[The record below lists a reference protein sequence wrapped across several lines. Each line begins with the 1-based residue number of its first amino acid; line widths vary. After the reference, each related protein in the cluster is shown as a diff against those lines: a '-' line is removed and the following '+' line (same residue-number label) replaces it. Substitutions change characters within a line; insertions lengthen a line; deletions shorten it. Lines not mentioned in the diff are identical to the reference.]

1 MAGLD
6 DINIYSK
13 RRATEV
19 VIGAMFLLFLARL
32 YQLQL
37 IYQPEYGKKSE
48 ENSIRTIPKE
58 PVRGYMYDRNGT
70 LVVDDRPAFTVTIMP
85 FEFDPRTI
93 DRLASILSLDPEFIR
108 DRLKKGAAYSRFAPV
123 KIKRDV
129 DFKALSAL
137 EENRDRLPGVDY
149 HIESKRFYTTRA
161 RASHILGYTK
171 EVSENQL
178 RNLGEG
184 YRQGDV
190 AGASGLEAQYEESL
204 RGQRGAELS
213 TVNVRGQV
221 VGRFD
226 NGRGDLPTVEGSD
239 LLLTMDFGLQAFA
252 ESLMTDRRG
261 AIVAID
267 PRDGGLL
274 ALVSKPDYDLSSFS
288 GVTPPDLWR
297 ALNADEERPLFN
309 RATLTR
315 YPPGSTFKM
324 ILAAAALENNIV
336 SPSWR
341 ITCGGSFRFGNKV
354 FKDVHTHGS
363 VDMMDAIKRSCNVY
377 FYQLMLKTG
386 LDLWSKYGSE
396 FGFGQTTD
404 LDIYEESPG
413 LLPSTEF
420 MNKRYGPKGWT
431 RGFLPSLGI
440 GQGELGVTP
449 VQMACYAMLCSNKGM
464 FYRPHS
470 VRAIVDKTTGQAEPT
485 GQVMRKV
492 ELAPA
497 TWELLREG
505 MRKVVQEPGGTGGAA
520 RVKGIES
527 GGKTGTAQNPHG
539 KDHAWYIGF
548 APFDNP
554 TIAIAVLIEN
564 AGFGGA
570 FAAPVAGLCIER
582 YVFGRLIRFDRSH
595 EISTVKDTSMQ
606 RGPKT
611 ISAAV
616 APGINQPQPHPEN

>member
-6 DINIYSK
+6 DINIYGK
-13 RRATEV
+13 RGTLHV
-19 VIGAMFLLFLARL
+19 VIGLVFLLFVARL

-48 ENSIRTIPKE
+48 DNSVRTIPKE

-70 LVVDDRPAFTVTIMP
+70 LVVDNRPAFTVTIMP

-93 DRLASILSLDPEFIR
+93 GLLSSILSLDPEFIR
-108 DRLKKGAAYSRFAPV
+108 DRLKKGAAYSRFVPV
-123 KIKRDV
+123 KIKRDM

-149 HIESKRFYTTRA
+149 HIESKRYYTTRA

-178 RNLGEG
+178 KVLGEG

-190 AGASGLEAQYEESL
+190 AGAAGLEAQYEESL
-204 RGQRGAELS
+204 RGQRGAEFS

-221 VGRFD
+221 VGSFD
-226 NGRGDLPTVEGSD
+226 NGKSDIPTVEGND
-239 LLLTMDFGLQAFA
+239 LLLSMDFGLQAFA
-252 ESLMTDRRG
+252 ESLMADKRG

-267 PRDGGLL
+267 PQDGGLL
-274 ALVSKPDYDLSSFS
+274 AMVSKPDYDLSLFS
-288 GVTPPDLWR
+288 GVTPPELWG
-297 ALNADEERPLFN
+297 ALNTDEARPLFN

-315 YPPGSTFKM
+315 YPPGSTFKL
-324 ILAAAALENNIV
+324 ILAVAALENNIV

-341 ITCGGSFRFGNKV
+341 VTCGGAFRMGNKV

-386 LDLWSKYGSE
+386 LDHWSHYASE

-404 LDIYEESPG
+404 IDIYEESPG

-420 MNKRYGPKGWT
+420 MDKRYGPKGWT

-449 VQMACYAMLCSNKGM
+449 VQMTCYAMMFANKGIY
-464 FYRPHS
+464 YRPHA
-470 VRAIVDKTTGQAEPT
+470 VRAIVDKTTKEIRPT
-485 GQVMRKV
+485 SYSVRQV
-492 ELAPA
+492 ELAPS
-497 TWELLREG
+497 TWELVREG
-505 MRKVVQEPGGTGGAA
+505 MRKVVQESGGTGGGA

-548 APFDNP
+548 APFENP
-554 TIAIAVLIEN
+554 SIAIAVLIEN

-582 YVFGRLIRFDRSH
+582 YIYGRLIRFDRKFDAG
-595 EISTVKDTSMQ
+595 TAKNVQ
-606 RGPKT
+606 RAPQV
-611 ISAAV
+611 ISASDT
-616 APGINQPQPHPEN
+616 PGRDQPQHHTKN